1 MNCTEC
7 QEKIATTARDQLLPP
22 AAEHHQK
29 RCRSCRAFAEDL
41 EMVSGA
47 LSSWSE
53 PPAAVID
60 LLALETEIALKA
72 RQELTAASHPRL
84 VARLLESPAAMALGG
99 AAALA
104 AGVGM
109 APPWVQQ
116 AAAGW
121 VIIAAIF
128 VSLVLVHHSRRSA
141 SEGEPSC

>member
-7 QEKIATTARDQLLPP
+7 QEKIATAARDQLLPP

-41 EMVSGA
+41 AAVAEA
-47 LSSWSE
+47 LSSWTA
-53 PPAAVID
+53 PPASVLD
-60 LLALETEIALKA
+60 VVTLETKVASRM
-72 RQELTAASHPRL
+72 RQEPSAPPHPRL
-84 VARLLESPAAMALGG
+84 VARLIESPAAMALGG